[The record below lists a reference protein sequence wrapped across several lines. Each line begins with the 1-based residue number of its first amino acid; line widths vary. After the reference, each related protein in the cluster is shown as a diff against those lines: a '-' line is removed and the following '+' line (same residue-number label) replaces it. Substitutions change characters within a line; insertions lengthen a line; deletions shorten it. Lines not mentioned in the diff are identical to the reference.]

1 MNRVFREEKKYLIG
15 MAEALQRS
23 HLLGQV
29 MREDPHNGV
38 HGYRIRSLYFD
49 TVYDEDY
56 HEKLAGIETRR
67 KIRLRCYDPA
77 AGYAGNEAE
86 TGGKPAQALAAGDKG
101 GCPAADHRG
110 LYSATAKQGSLCG
123 GVLCPN
129 AKPLLSAKGHSGI

>member
-67 KIRLRCYDPA
+67 KMQCTGPFGGRCHA
-77 AGYAGNEAE
+77 SRKN
-86 TGGKPAQALAAGDKG
+86 LFM
-101 GCPAADHRG
+101 
-110 LYSATAKQGSLCG
+110 KQGHRKFRLPSFARKTVARLMR
-123 GVLCPN
+123 
-129 AKPLLSAKGHSGI
+129 

>member
-1 MNRVFREEKKYLIG
+1 MNRVFREEKKFLIG
-15 MAEALQRS
+15 MAEAIQKS
-23 HLLGQV
+23 HRLGQI
-29 MREDPHNGV
+29 MQEDPHNGV

-67 KIRLRCYDPA
+67 KI
-77 AGYAGNEAE
+77 
-86 TGGKPAQALAAGDKG
+86 AQALAAGDKG

>member
-1 MNRVFREEKKYLIG
+1 MNWVFREEKKYLIG

-67 KIRLRCYDPA
+67 KIRLRCYDLA
-77 AGYAGNEAE
+77 AGYQPISFREE
-86 TGGKPAQALAAGDKG
+86 HPR
-101 GCPAADHRG
+101 P
-110 LYSATAKQGSLCG
+110 
-123 GVLCPN
+123 
-129 AKPLLSAKGHSGI
+129 

>member
-77 AGYAGNEAE
+77 AGYAS
-86 TGGKPAQALAAGDKG
+86 ALHHRSLCSAAAPVQRRSVPRNPAAGSSSS
-101 GCPAADHRG
+101 P
-110 LYSATAKQGSLCG
+110 SASPG
-123 GVLCPN
+123 
-129 AKPLLSAKGHSGI
+129 

>member
-67 KIRLRCYDPA
+67 NTDIQHDLFRRHLTGVGKKAQDLILHIVNLLFVA
-77 AGYAGNEAE
+77 A
-86 TGGKPAQALAAGDKG
+86 
-101 GCPAADHRG
+101 
-110 LYSATAKQGSLCG
+110 YSRYRYPFCRASMYLLTESSL
-123 GVLCPN
+123 
-129 AKPLLSAKGHSGI
+129 